1 MRHMVNVSASIW
13 VLLAGITSV
22 GQATAAPMPPD
33 AGKESTPAIAQQLAT
48 ADPAAGESYAKRVCA
63 ACHSLEEGGKAI
75 VGPNLYGVVGGPHAH
90 MQGFN
95 YSEALKARR
104 GPWTYD
110 ELNAWLTKPSDYAP
124 GTRMAFPG
132 IKNEKTRIDVIAYLR
147 TLSHNAEP
155 LPSPQTAQQMPT
167 AASQ

>member
-1 MRHMVNVSASIW
+1 MRRMVNLGTGIW
-13 VLLAGITSV
+13 VLLAGITPI
-22 GQATAAPMPPD
+22 GQGNAAPMPPD
-33 AGKESTPAIAQQLAT
+33 GGEEPSPAIAQQLAN
-48 ADPAAGESYAKRVCA
+48 ADPVAGELYAKRVCA

-95 YSEALKARR
+95 YSEALKARQ

-132 IKNEKTRIDVIAYLR
+132 IKNEKQRIDVIAYLR
-147 TLSHNAEP
+147 TLSHNAGP
-155 LPSPQTAQQMPT
+155 LPSPQTAEKTPT

>member
-1 MRHMVNVSASIW
+1 MQRVVNVSAGIW
-13 VLLAGITSV
+13 VLLAGITTV
-22 GQATAAPMPPD
+22 GQGHAAPIPPD
-33 AGKESTPAIAQQLAT
+33 GGAEPSPPIAQQLAI

-95 YSEALKARR
+95 YSEALKAKQ

-110 ELNAWLTKPSDYAP
+110 ELNAWLTKPSEYAP

-132 IKNEKTRIDVIAYLR
+132 IKNEKQRIDVIAYLR

-155 LPSPQTAQQMPT
+155 LPSPQTAQRTPIP
-167 AASQ
+167 ASQ